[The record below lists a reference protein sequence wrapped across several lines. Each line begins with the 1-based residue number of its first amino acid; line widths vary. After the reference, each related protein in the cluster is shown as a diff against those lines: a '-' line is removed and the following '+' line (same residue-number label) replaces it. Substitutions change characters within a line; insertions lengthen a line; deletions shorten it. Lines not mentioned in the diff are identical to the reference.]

1 MIVFSDARPIPKSF
15 AYAKILYRSPLRS
28 CLDDSFSSQPL
39 VLPKAL
45 SRPIYSSPI
54 KDKQQPRHHAQLQ
67 TSRPRHRRLNTRGHG
82 RRTLHTHNIHAS
94 RKPQRPMRRP
104 CNNILLLSIHIR
116 HRGRCA
122 RSSPRAS
129 FFMATSVHDEF
140 LGCWQLSERV
150 SLFQWQA

>member
-39 VLPKAL
+39 VLPNAL
-45 SRPIYSSPI
+45 SRPIHSSPI

-67 TSRPRHRRLNTRGHG
+67 TSRPRHRRLITRRH
-82 RRTLHTHNIHAS
+82 RRYTLHIHNVHAS
-94 RKPQRPMRRP
+94 CKPQRPMRRP
-104 CNNILLLSIHIR
+104 CNNILLLSIHTR
-116 HRGRCA
+116 DCSHCG
-122 RSSPRAS
+122 RSSPRKS
-129 FFMATSVHDEF
+129 LSMATSVHDEF

-150 SLFQWQA
+150 FVF